1 MSGIAKKIGK
11 IFKKRDALA
20 PIPGAGQ
27 TSRQATGM
35 ASGARSSATQAS
47 EANANRR
54 PGRRGADTPLGPG
67 RQRL

>member
-1 MSGIAKKIGK
+1 MGGIIKK
-11 IFKKRDALA
+11 IFKKADALA

-27 TSRQATGM
+27 TSKQATGI
-35 ASGARSSATQAS
+35 ASGRRSQATQAS
-47 EANANRR
+47 EANQNRR

>member
-27 TSRQATGM
+27 TSRQATGI
-35 ASGARSSATQAS
+35 ASGRRAAAKT
-47 EANANRR
+47 EEPIVNRR
-54 PGRRGADTPLGPG
+54 PGRRATDTPLGPG